1 MLLTTSK
8 ELILITG
15 KCSYPI
21 QIDMPYPDLLEKRAV
36 SKKLIHSA
44 LASAYINY

>member
-1 MLLTTSK
+1 MSLTTSK

-15 KCSYPI
+15 RCSNAI
-21 QIDMPYPDLLEKRAV
+21 QIDIPYPDLVEKRAV
-36 SKKLIHSA
+36 SKKLIHSP

>member
-15 KCSYPI
+15 RCSYAI
-21 QIDMPYPDLLEKRAV
+21 QIDIPYPDLLEKRAV
-36 SKKLIHSA
+36 SKKFNVLG
-44 LASAYINY
+44 LGKRVC